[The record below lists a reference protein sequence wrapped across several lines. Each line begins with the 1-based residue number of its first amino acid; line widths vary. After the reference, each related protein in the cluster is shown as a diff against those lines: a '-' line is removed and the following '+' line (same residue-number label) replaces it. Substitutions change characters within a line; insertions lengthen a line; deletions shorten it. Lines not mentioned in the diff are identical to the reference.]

1 MAIVETELEGQ
12 RVYIDTETGG
22 FAQPPVNTYGG
33 SVEYKPRQYEGLEG
47 AVNTVNEASTVAGYP
62 VSAYQQRLDPN
73 NPRQVQV
80 LNPASGV
87 FERGYKMPFEMG
99 GQLSF
104 LPESL
109 GKEMGGVLADRNGM
123 MSEGDA
129 NPDFFEKMFPM
140 AAAALVTYLTGGAGA
155 GVATNSLFGSGALA
169 GAGSGALAAA
179 VTGQNPVY
187 GAALGAMK
195 GALPSM
201 GGAGGVGDSVSGSS
215 VYDPTMSGDL
225 LNQTPS
231 SLPTF
236 SGEGEIP
243 NIPSTSG
250 GLGDSVSG
258 SSVYDPMSDYSINQT
273 PSSLPTFSGEG
284 GLTPGDVPFPDPTIN
299 TATPSLAQYILNSG
313 APLPEGLKTAL
324 QTGGSLLPF
333 ANDIRKIVGIGSSLL
348 GGSGEA
354 TTSGATRSL
363 GGLPGQTNIIA
374 PSNAMLNF
382 APAPKSGSFVNKQS
396 DNTSTLFS
404 GLTPEQSR
412 IQVPNAP
419 MSNAAPLQMAEFED
433 YAPIYSA
440 HGGLMHFKIGGDV
453 PDEAAETPATEYVG
467 SVKETADINKRIA
480 KILDQKGAKATSS
493 DDQIRE
499 YLRRSQDSNARLD
512 FLSPL
517 ASRMMRGR
525 PSRPEAM
532 YSGLQQPS
540 VTGAAP
546 AMGYSARPVQP
557 MQQSPSIVNMA
568 RIPFAAH
575 GGEIHPH
582 LASVLADRNFEINK
596 EMIPGPE
603 GRYYARH
610 EQRGF
615 AVGGPGTG
623 QSDDIPTM
631 LSDGEYVI
639 DADTVAALGDGSSKA
654 GASVL
659 DKFRQ
664 QIRHHKRSAPTND
677 IPPKAKSPMEYM
689 KMARKGK

>member
-1 MAIVETELEGQ
+1 MFRLNAFGQYNRPMDEADGAGGGGGWQSKTDPESGYTTYSLDGVRKKFGQDVYSNPNIVWGSPSLMYGGEDGTTASDLSTIKTIGGVDPSAFKATYSGDRYYTMGQNGPEEAVMLQDGSNAIVPKSLAEQYLTPEMYRSTKDVQ
-12 RVYIDTETGG
+12 DT
-22 FAQPPVNTYGG
+22 
-33 SVEYKPRQYEGLEG
+33 S
-47 AVNTVNEASTVAGYP
+47 S
-62 VSAYQQRLDPN
+62 
-73 NPRQVQV
+73 
-80 LNPASGV
+80 
-87 FERGYKMPFEMG
+87 M
-99 GQLSF
+99 
-104 LPESL
+104 
-109 GKEMGGVLADRNGM
+109 
-123 MSEGDA
+123 
-129 NPDFFEKMFPM
+129 FEKMMPM

-155 GVATNSLFGSGALA
+155 GVANSMFGAGALGSA
-169 GAGSGALAAA
+169 ASGALAAG

-187 GAALGAMK
+187 GAVLGGMK

-201 GGAGGVGDSVSGSS
+201 GGSGVVGDSVSGSS
-215 VYDPTMSGDL
+215 VYDPM
-225 LNQTPS
+225 Q
-231 SLPTF
+231 
-236 SGEGEIP
+236 
-243 NIPSTSG
+243 
-250 GLGDSVSG
+250 
-258 SSVYDPMSDYSINQT
+258 DYSLVDGAAN
-273 PSSLPTFSGEG
+273 SGNDYAVQQMLAEG
-284 GLTPGDVPFPDPTIN
+284 
-299 TATPSLAQYILNSG
+299 TADGSQGSLAQQLLNSG

-333 ANDIRKIVGIGSSLL
+333 ANQIRSIVGTASSLL
-348 GGSGEA
+348 GGSGG
-354 TTSGATRSL
+354 TSTSGATRSP

-374 PSNAMLNF
+374 PSNAMLSF
-382 APAPKSGSFVNKQS
+382 APAPKAGSFTNQQS

-404 GLTPEQSR
+404 GLNPEQSR

-419 MSNAAPLQMAEFED
+419 VSNAAPLQMAEFSD
-433 YAPIYSA
+433 YAPIQKTVPIPVA
-440 HGGLMHFKIGGDV
+440 HGGLMHFEDGGAVPENGSNKSIEDLNKKI
-453 PDEAAETPATEYVG
+453 AE
-467 SVKETADINKRIA
+467 
-480 KILDQKGAKATSS
+480 ILAQKGAKATSS
-493 DDQIRE
+493 DDQIQD

-557 MQQSPSIVNMA
+557 LQQSPSIVNMA

-664 QIRHHKRSAPTND
+664 QIRQHKRSAPTND

>member
-1 MAIVETELEGQ
+1 MAIVQVEIEGQ
-12 RVYIDTETGG
+12 QVYIDTETGQL
-22 FAQPPVNTYGG
+22 AQAPVNSYGG
-33 SVEYKPRQYEGLEG
+33 AVAYSPTSYQGVEGQTLSGN
-47 AVNTVNEASTVAGYP
+47 AASTIAGYP
-62 VSAYQQRLDPN
+62 VSAYQQRPSTTGQYA
-73 NPRQVQV
+73 PEVF
-80 LNPASGV
+80 NPATGQW
-87 FERGYKMPFEMG
+87 EEGYRVPFEMG
-99 GQLSF
+99 GALSM
-104 LPESL
+104 LPKSIAES
-109 GKEMGGVLADRNGM
+109 MGGQPIK
-123 MSEGDA
+123 EPP
-129 NPDFFEKMFPM
+129 PDSWMDTLG
-140 AAAALVTYLTGGAGA
+140 AAMPGLIFGGAGLMAGGGLGLSGLLGNSSPA
-155 GVATNSLFGSGALA
+155 GVTA
-169 GAGSGALAAA
+169 GAGGMFGDVAGAGTAGVDWLGAAA
-179 VTGQNPVY
+179 PS
-187 GAALGAMK
+187 AA
-195 GALPSM
+195 S
-201 GGAGGVGDSVSGSS
+201 SG
-215 VYDPTMSGDL
+215 L
-225 LNQTPS
+225 L
-231 SLPTF
+231 
-236 SGEGEIP
+236 P
-243 NIPSTSG
+243 NIP
-250 GLGDSVSG
+250 
-258 SSVYDPMSDYSINQT
+258 
-273 PSSLPTFSGEG
+273 
-284 GLTPGDVPFPDPTIN
+284 
-299 TATPSLAQYILNSG
+299 
-313 APLPEGLKTAL
+313 
-324 QTGGSLLPF
+324 GGSQ
-333 ANDIRKIVGIGSSLL
+333 IIQSLL

-354 TTSGATRSL
+354 PASGATRPP
-363 GGLPGQTNIIA
+363 GGLAGQANIIA

-382 APAPKSGSFVNKQS
+382 AQAPKSGSFVNQQS

-412 IQVPNAP
+412 IPVPNAP
-419 MSNAAPLQMAEFED
+419 INNAAPLKMAEFED

-440 HGGLMHFKIGGDV
+440 HGGLMHFDNGGAV
-453 PDEAAETPATEYVG
+453 PDEAAKNPATDYVG
-467 SVKETADINKRIA
+467 SLKQVADTNKRIA
-480 KILDQKGAKATSS
+480 EILAKKGSKATSS
-493 DDQIRE
+493 DDQIKE

-517 ASRMMRGR
+517 SSRMMRGR

-532 YSGLQQPS
+532 YSGLQRSS

-575 GGEIHPH
+575 GGAIHPH

-664 QIRHHKRSAPTND
+664 QIRQHKRSAPTND